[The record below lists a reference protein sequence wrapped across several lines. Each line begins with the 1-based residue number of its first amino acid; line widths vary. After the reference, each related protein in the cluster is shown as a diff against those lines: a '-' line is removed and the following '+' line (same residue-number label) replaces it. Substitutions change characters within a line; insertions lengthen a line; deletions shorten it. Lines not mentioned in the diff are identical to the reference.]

1 MGSVVRADGAAGGP
15 RIVETDAHWLSSQP
29 QQHVPAR
36 PTHRD
41 SSQISQFLN
50 PVNGAREYQ
59 RRRGIAPVDHA
70 RNNRNAVRE
79 ASSRNQMMKKS
90 KALEEEEALAARRK
104 RAPKAP
110 HSRVPLSPVRQD
122 GEAGGGGERDFV
134 RENLSAASSQRRF
147 REMQERK
154 PKSKE
159 EAEDEDGK
167 RMLSK
172 LDYGRV
178 PAYLQERQMEMMTD
192 RVRAL
197 AAKEKKAP
205 RGMRQ
210 LDEEERLASLAMLE
224 RNKKEV
230 ETLIFKLPF
239 NCETVGQKRRKN
251 ELEMRLKEVEDGIKL
266 FSRRIVY
273 VKLDE

>member
-1 MGSVVRADGAAGGP
+1 M
-15 RIVETDAHWLSSQP
+15 
-29 QQHVPAR
+29 
-36 PTHRD
+36 HRD

-59 RRRGIAPVDHA
+59 LRRGIAPVDHA

-90 KALEEEEALAARRK
+90 KALEEEEASAARRK
-104 RAPKAP
+104 RASKA
-110 HSRVPLSPVRQD
+110 RVPLSPVCQ
-122 GEAGGGGERDFV
+122 GAEATGTGERDFV
-134 RENLSAASSQRRF
+134 RENLSAAASQRRF

-154 PKSKE
+154 AKSKE

-178 PAYLQERQMEMMTD
+178 PAYLQERKMEMMTD

-210 LDEEERLASLAMLE
+210 LEEEERLESLAMLE

-266 FSRRIVY
+266 FSRRVVY